1 MKRLL
6 FVAVVLLLLGST
18 SNRVRERRTIGV
30 AARELGISV
39 DSLERKVME
48 LEALTSQLAE
58 VE

>member
-6 FVAVVLLLLGST
+6 FIAVVLLLVGST
-18 SNRVRERRTIGV
+18 SNRVREQRTIEV

-39 DSLERKVME
+39 DSLERKVLE
-48 LEALTSQLAE
+48 LDALMSQLAE